1 VSKALNLLELL
12 FLSVGFKPAVVLKLL
27 EFVWCIYG
35 IQMCMVYSVAEDQ
48 KWVFLLRKWV

>member
-1 VSKALNLLELL
+1 L

-35 IQMCMVYSVAEDQ
+35 IQIYVIYTVAVDQ
-48 KWVFLLRKWV
+48 KWLFLLRKWV